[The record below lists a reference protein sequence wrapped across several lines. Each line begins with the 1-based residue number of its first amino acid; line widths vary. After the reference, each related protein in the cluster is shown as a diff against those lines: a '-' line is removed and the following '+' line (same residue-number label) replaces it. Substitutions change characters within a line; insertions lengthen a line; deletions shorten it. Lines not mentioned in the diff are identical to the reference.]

1 MKRYALVGAVDFN
14 YEDFSQRSFDGVVAV
29 DRGYAKLASWGIVP
43 DVALGDFDSL
53 GFVPRAARVETF
65 PAAKDESDMELACSL
80 ALDDGADELVLYG
93 CLSRRLDHT
102 LANIQLLAGLAR
114 RGAVALGVGAGFA
127 LCVLDA
133 AACRHGPSCL
143 SRLSTRP
150 PSMRAPTVASFR
162 SSPTGAPPRF
172 PKRACAGSS
181 TAQPCS
187 TTSPAA
193 FPTNSPAPRRR
204 SKVHAG
210 NVVVTA
216 ADAAFRRARR
226 G

>member
-133 AACRHGPSCL
+133 AACATA
-143 SRLSTRP
+143 RLSFPALDAAALDAGPYGRFLSVFAYGGPATVSEAGLRWELD
-150 PSMRAPTVASFR
+150 RAALLDDVSRGLSNEF
-162 SSPTGAPPRF
+162 TGAP
-172 PKRACAGSS
+172 
-181 TAQPCS
+181 
-187 TTSPAA
+187 AA
-193 FPTNSPAPRRR
+193 IE
-204 SKVHAG
+204 VHAG

>member
-53 GFVPRAARVETF
+53 GFVPRAPRVETF
-65 PAAKDESDMELACSL
+65 PAAKDESDMELACSRAL
-80 ALDDGADELVLYG
+80 ADGADELVLYG

-114 RGAVALGVGAGFA
+114 RGSVALGVGAGFA

-133 AACRHGPSCL
+133 ASAATA
-143 SRLSTRP
+143 RLSFPALDAAALDAGPYGRYLSVFAYGGPATVSEAGLRWELD
-150 PSMRAPTVASFR
+150 RAVLPDDVSRGLSNEF
-162 SSPTGAPPRF
+162 TG
-172 PKRACAGSS
+172 
-181 TAQPCS
+181 T
-187 TTSPAA
+187 PAA
-193 FPTNSPAPRRR
+193 IE
-204 SKVHAG
+204 VHAG

-216 ADAAFRRARR
+216 ADAAFRRSRR

>member
-53 GFVPRAARVETF
+53 GFVPRAPRVETF

-80 ALDDGADELVLYG
+80 ALADGACELVLYG

-133 AACRHGPSCL
+133 AAPATA
-143 SRLSTRP
+143 RLSFPAFDAAALDAGPYGRYLSVFAYGGPATVSEAGLRWELD
-150 PSMRAPTVASFR
+150 RACLPDDVSRGLSNEF
-162 SSPTGAPPRF
+162 TGAP
-172 PKRACAGSS
+172 
-181 TAQPCS
+181 
-187 TTSPAA
+187 AA
-193 FPTNSPAPRRR
+193 IE
-204 SKVHAG
+204 VHAG

-216 ADAAFRRARR
+216 ADAAFRRALR

>member
-14 YEDFSQRSFDGVVAV
+14 YEDFSARAFDGVVAV

-43 DVALGDFDSL
+43 DIALGDFDSL
-53 GFVPRAARVETF
+53 GFVPRAERVETF

-80 ALDDGADELVLYG
+80 ALAEGAGELVLYG

-127 LCVLDA
+127 LCALDPA
-133 AACRHGPSCL
+133 SPATA
-143 SRLSTRP
+143 RLSFPAFDPTSLDGGSYGRYLSVFAYGGP
-150 PSMRAPTVASFR
+150 ATVSERGLRWELDRACLPDDVSRGLSNEF
-162 SSPTGAPPRF
+162 TGA
-172 PKRACAGSS
+172 ASAVEV
-181 TAQPCS
+181 Q
-187 TTSPAA
+187 
-193 FPTNSPAPRRR
+193 
-204 SKVHAG
+204 AG
-210 NVVVTA
+210 NAIVTA
-216 ADAAFRRARR
+216 SDAAFRLSRR